1 MTSRLYVCTWRKHD
15 HINCYVCI
23 RDGCASSYFPDMK
36 ESRWDFPAERRYN
49 FADDLKFGK
58 KGEELTRNFLQSIA
72 DGSFEVKTDRYR
84 NGRMVVETEQN
95 PRKTGWKPSGINVTE
110 ASWWVYIYC
119 LDGAMLAVSVDR
131 LKRYISRLPKSRLKN
146 FAWNSNNP
154 SRGFLLVPEEVMDM
168 MINPEYDAEE

>member
-15 HINCYVCI
+15 PTNCYVYNGG
-23 RDGCASSYFPDMK
+23 GCASSYFTDMK

-49 FADDLKFGK
+49 FSDDLKFGK
-58 KGEELTRNFLQSIA
+58 KGEELTRDFLQSIA

-119 LDGAMLAVSVDR
+119 LDGAMIAVSVDR